1 MKKNLLGISLLTIS
15 GLYFLLAAV
24 IILIT
29 LITGQPVIIGIV
41 ISAIILVIQFLI
53 SPFMTD
59 LSMKWF
65 YKAKFKYEVPEYLKS
80 FIEEICK
87 ENKMKYPRIG

>member
-29 LITGQPVIIGIV
+29 LITGQPVIIGIA
-41 ISAIILVIQFLI
+41 ISAVILLIQFLI

-65 YKAKFKYEVPEYLKS
+65 YKAKFNYEVPEYLK
-80 FIEEICK
+80 
-87 ENKMKYPRIG
+87 NLLMKFVKQII